1 MTGHGKYG
9 RSRQDAVTENLLPI
23 CRCRRCLSVVRL
35 VRLEKRVAVTVCPMS
50 RLVLE
55 KIIQSLFAGRE
66 VQTDELVHV
75 LSAGDPGVV
84 SGLHTAADQ
93 KRLDMTGDAV
103 LLRGIIE
110 ISNICIQNC
119 QYCGL
124 RKDNRR
130 VHRYRMPA
138 VEVLEAA
145 KRIMHGGIST
155 VVLQSG
161 EDLATTDSISTL
173 VRTIKS
179 ETGLTVTL
187 SLGERDREDYRRFRE
202 AGAERYLLKHETASR
217 PLFET
222 MRPGSSYENRRQCLQ
237 WLKELGFETGAG
249 NMIGLPGQC
258 MTDLAMDLHYLNA
271 LQPDMIGIGP
281 FIPHPETPLAQYPPG
296 SSPLTLRV
304 VALSRLLV
312 PQANIPATTALGVLD
327 KSGRI
332 NALHAGANVV
342 MLDFTPVKYR
352 RFYDIYPGKAR
363 ALTEMDP
370 YLPIL
375 REELAAIGRP
385 VG

>member
-1 MTGHGKYG
+1 
-9 RSRQDAVTENLLPI
+9 
-23 CRCRRCLSVVRL
+23 
-35 VRLEKRVAVTVCPMS
+35 
-50 RLVLE
+50 
-55 KIIQSLFAGRE
+55 
-66 VQTDELVHV
+66 
-75 LSAGDPGVV
+75 
-84 SGLHTAADQ
+84 
-93 KRLDMTGDAV
+93 
-103 LLRGIIE
+103 
-110 ISNICIQNC
+110 
-119 QYCGL
+119 
-124 RKDNRR
+124 
-130 VHRYRMPA
+130 
-138 VEVLEAA
+138 
-145 KRIMHGGIST
+145 
-155 VVLQSG
+155 
-161 EDLATTDSISTL
+161 
-173 VRTIKS
+173 
-179 ETGLTVTL
+179 
-187 SLGERDREDYRRFRE
+187 
-202 AGAERYLLKHETASR
+202 
-217 PLFET
+217 

-363 ALTEMDP
+363 ALTEMDT